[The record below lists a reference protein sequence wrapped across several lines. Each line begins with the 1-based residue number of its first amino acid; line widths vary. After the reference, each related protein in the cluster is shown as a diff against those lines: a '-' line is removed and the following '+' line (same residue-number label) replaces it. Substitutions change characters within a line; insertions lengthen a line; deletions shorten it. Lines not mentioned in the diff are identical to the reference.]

1 MARCRKIVGHFQHSC
16 LAYSRLRKIQE
27 NLGLPGHRLVQDEP
41 TRWNSSLYMLL
52 RLQEQKM
59 ALAAYASEY
68 SIDQLSGNQLDL
80 INKIIN
86 ALSPIEEVTKS
97 ISADATS
104 ISVIIPFLRIIR
116 KTLDDHHQDSGIRT
130 MKSEMKKSLE
140 KRFAGVERNEKLT
153 IATILDPRFKNK
165 FFSHPSVSNNEYKHI
180 RQRHNRLLMPQTEL
194 WKNHPKRDSVLH
206 CGESIQTS

>member
-1 MARCRKIVGHFQHSC
+1 MEFVTLHASEV
-16 LAYSRLRKIQE
+16 
-27 NLGLPGHRLVQDEP
+27 
-41 TRWNSSLYMLL
+41 TRA
-52 RLQEQKM
+52 
-59 ALAAYASEY
+59 ALAAYA

-97 ISADATS
+97 ISADTTS
-104 ISVIIPFLRIIR
+104 ISVIIQFLRIIR

-165 FFSHPSVSNNEYKHI
+165 FFSHPSVSNNVKSLVQAH
-180 RQRHNRLLMPQTEL
+180 QTETQQVVDATDRALEEPPQKRQCTTL
-194 WKNHPKRDSVLH
+194 WRVYSDIIE
-206 CGESIQTS
+206 ESGGIVS